1 MYLCMSRYPK
11 LRTDGHRASAG
22 NGNMDF
28 VIARHY
34 REKNPGTLPPPNL
47 RGGTLIYL
55 HLRREDDLNNSEPH
69 GYNDESVH
77 E

>member
-1 MYLCMSRYPK
+1 
-11 LRTDGHRASAG
+11 
-22 NGNMDF
+22 MDIGPPLEM
-28 VIARHY
+28 VTWILLIARHY
-34 REKNPGTLPPPNL
+34 GEKKQGLPPPNL

-55 HLRREDDLNNSEPH
+55 HLRREVELNNSEPH